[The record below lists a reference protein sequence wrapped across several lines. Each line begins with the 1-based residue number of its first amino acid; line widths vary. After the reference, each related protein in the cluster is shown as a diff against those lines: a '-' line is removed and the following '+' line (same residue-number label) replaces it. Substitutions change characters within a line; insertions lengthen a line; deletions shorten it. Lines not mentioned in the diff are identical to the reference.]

1 MTLAMAVQLIQGLVG
16 LLELAQLAGVDVQRL
31 LDVQRKAREEGREL
45 TDEELNE
52 FREAARASLAAAR
65 EA

>member
-16 LLELAQLAGVDVQRL
+16 ILELAQLAGVDVQRL
-31 LDVQRKAREEGREL
+31 LDVQRKAREEGRDL

-52 FREAARASLAAAR
+52 FREAARASLRAAK